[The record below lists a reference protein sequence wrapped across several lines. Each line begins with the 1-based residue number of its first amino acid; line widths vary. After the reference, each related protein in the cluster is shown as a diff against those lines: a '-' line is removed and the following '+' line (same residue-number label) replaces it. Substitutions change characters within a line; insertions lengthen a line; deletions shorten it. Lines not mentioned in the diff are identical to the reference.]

1 MLMELP
7 SWFKAGFSQIFREF
21 FPHEMKKI
29 ILSEVRFKSC
39 EVRLNIGKLK
49 KLNIL
54 SLLIFSSILGEKDN
68 LS

>member
-29 ILSEVRFKSC
+29 ILCEVRFKSC
-39 EVRLNIGKLK
+39 EIRLNIGKLK
-49 KLNIL
+49 IL